1 METLFA
7 ELVRQMA
14 RVYHLSAADA
24 AARVAVIRATAR
36 DRGWE
41 WVELAGPAIAATCR
55 ALDITPTPRNL
66 DAYTFNHE

>member
-7 ELVRQMA
+7 ELARQIA
-14 RVYHLSAADA
+14 NVHGVSAADA
-24 AARVAVIRATAR
+24 ARRVAVIRATAR

-41 WVELAGPAIAATCR
+41 WVELTGPAMTATCR
-55 ALDITPTPRNL
+55 ILGITPTPRNL